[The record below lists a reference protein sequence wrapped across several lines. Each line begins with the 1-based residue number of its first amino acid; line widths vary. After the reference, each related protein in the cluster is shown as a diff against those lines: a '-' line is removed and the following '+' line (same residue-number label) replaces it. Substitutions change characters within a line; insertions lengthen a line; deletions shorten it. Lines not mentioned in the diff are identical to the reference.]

1 MQRSDRSCALREAG
15 VWDNGLVGFDMRSKL
30 RRALTS
36 VWYEW
41 SDAPW
46 FVILII
52 ALSAFV
58 GTTLLFGIWRAI
70 TGLF

>member
-1 MQRSDRSCALREAG
+1 MG
-15 VWDNGLVGFDMRSKL
+15 VVGSDMRTKL

-46 FVILII
+46 FVILVI

-58 GTTLLFGIWRAI
+58 GTTVLFGIWRAI
-70 TGLF
+70 TELF